1 MRINPNSISFTVL
14 FGIIAALPPLSI
26 DMALPAL
33 PMISASLEASSGS
46 VGLTLSLFMLGFATS
61 QLIFGPFSDYYGR
74 KPALLIGCILFA
86 LASIGGTIAPSINVL
101 IACRLFQGAGAGAGM
116 VLMLAIIRDLF
127 EDQAARTKLSYV
139 NVVMT
144 IAPMIAPT
152 IGGAILAI
160 ANWRAIYGFL
170 AVGGMLLVL
179 IVAIGLGESIKS
191 RDLSALK
198 PRQLI
203 GNYIQLL
210 SNPIYLGYAMINA
223 LTFGCMFAY
232 VAGSPLV
239 MLKVLGISTTTY
251 GLLFALT
258 ACGIMAGSFLNG
270 RLTSLGI
277 SSARLL
283 SVGLVLSATSSVAL
297 VILSVSGWAGVTTLM
312 PCLIINTFCAG
323 LIPPNAI
330 FSALMVGA
338 EATGIATAL
347 IGFLQMLAGAISS
360 ALIGFFFDGHTT
372 YAMSGVMALFAI
384 AALAIYAKIQ
394 NCSVN
399 PQSKK
404 INL

>member
-1 MRINPNSISFTVL
+1 MRIKPNSISFTVL

-33 PMISASLEASSGS
+33 PMIGASLDASSAS

-61 QLIFGPFSDYYGR
+61 QLVFGPFSEQRGR

-86 LASIGGTIAPSINVL
+86 LASAGCAIASSINALV
-101 IACRLFQGAGAGAGM
+101 AWRLLQGAGAGAGM
-116 VLMLAIIRDLF
+116 VLVLAMIHDLF
-127 EDQAARTKLSYV
+127 EDTAARAKLSYV
-139 NVVMT
+139 SVVRT

-152 IGGAILAI
+152 IGGGILAI
-160 ANWRAIYGFL
+160 ANWRAIYGLL
-170 AVGGMLLVL
+170 AVGGLILVL

-191 RDLSALK
+191 RDISALK

-203 GNYIQLL
+203 GNYVQAL
-210 SNPIYLGYAMINA
+210 SNRIYLGYAMINA

-239 MLKVLGISTTTY
+239 MIKVLGISTTTY

-270 RLTSLGI
+270 RLTTLGI

-283 SVGLVLSATSSVAL
+283 GFGLVLSATSSLAL
-297 VILSVSGWAGVTTLM
+297 VIVSVTGVAQVTTLM
-312 PCLIINTFCAG
+312 PLLIINTFCVG

-330 FSALMVGA
+330 FSAIKLLPETA
-338 EATGIATAL
+338 GIAAAL
-347 IGFLQMLAGAISS
+347 VGFLQMLAGAMSS
-360 ALIGFFFDGHTT
+360 ALVGFFFDGHTAF
-372 YAMSGVMALFAI
+372 AMSGVMALFAI
-384 AALAIYAKIQ
+384 AALAIYAKVRHW
-394 NCSVN
+394 SAN
-399 PQSKK
+399 PQ
-404 INL
+404 L